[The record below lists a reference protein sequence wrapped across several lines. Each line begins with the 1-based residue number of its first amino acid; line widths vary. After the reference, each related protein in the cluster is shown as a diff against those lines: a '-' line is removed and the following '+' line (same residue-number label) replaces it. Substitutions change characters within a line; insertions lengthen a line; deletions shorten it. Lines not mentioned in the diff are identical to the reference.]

1 MRQPFNGTLAGSLDA
16 HMTQQHEE
24 STQRP
29 GDLIFIALF
38 ALFSVFLLSQLAAET
53 RFVPNGK
60 LVEQPRFWPAIGVL
74 LLVGFGLAQI
84 ALRWRVKAGW
94 DPGEV
99 AVWLRAFEYLVWFMA
114 YVAVVPVLGYLATTM
129 AFTTSLAFRQG
140 YRGVRSLGAAALLGL
155 TIVLVFKTGL
165 SVKIPG
171 GAVYEYL
178 HGPLRN
184 FMIVNF

>member
-1 MRQPFNGTLAGSLDA
+1 MRQPSEGALLGSLDA
-16 HMTQQHEE
+16 DMTQHREE
-24 STQRP
+24 SIQRP
-29 GDLIFIALF
+29 GVLVFIALF
-38 ALFSVFLLSQLAAET
+38 VLFSIFLLSQLGAET

-74 LLVGFGLAQI
+74 SMVGFGLAQI
-84 ALRWRVKAGW
+84 ALNWRVKEGW

-99 AVWLRAFEYLVWFMA
+99 AVWLRAFEYMAWFMV
-114 YVAVVPVLGYLATTM
+114 YVAVVPVLGYLATTI

-171 GAVYEYL
+171 GAVYEHL
-178 HGPLRN
+178 PGPLRN

>member
-1 MRQPFNGTLAGSLDA
+1 
-16 HMTQQHEE
+16 MTQHREE
-24 STQRP
+24 SIHRP
-29 GDLIFIALF
+29 GVLIFITLFVLF
-38 ALFSVFLLSQLAAET
+38 AIFLLSQLAAET
-53 RFVPNGK
+53 RLVPNAK
-60 LVEQPRFWPAIGVL
+60 LAEQPRFWPAIGVL
-74 LLVGFGLAQI
+74 SMVGFGLAQI
-84 ALRWRVKAGW
+84 ALSWRVKTGW

-99 AVWLRAFEYLVWFMA
+99 AVWLRAFEYLAWFMA
-114 YVAVVPVLGYLATTM
+114 YVAVVPVMGYLAATV

-140 YRGVRSLGAAALLGL
+140 YRDARSLGAAALLGL

-178 HGPLRN
+178 PGPLRS

>member
-1 MRQPFNGTLAGSLDA
+1 
-16 HMTQQHEE
+16 MTQHREE
-24 STQRP
+24 STHRP
-29 GDLIFIALF
+29 GVLVFIALF
-38 ALFSVFLLSQLAAET
+38 VLFSIFLLSQLAAET

-74 LLVGFGLAQI
+74 SMAGFGLAQI
-84 ALRWRVKAGW
+84 ALSWRVKAGW
-94 DPGEV
+94 APGEML
-99 AVWLRAFEYLVWFMA
+99 VWLRAFEYLAWFMA
-114 YVAVVPVLGYLATTM
+114 YVAVVPVLVYLATTM

-140 YRGVRSLGAAALLGL
+140 YRGIRSLGTAALLGL
-155 TIVLVFKTGL
+155 AIVLVFKTGL

-178 HGPLRN
+178 HGSLRS